1 MNLGMQAN
9 IGQSQE
15 QVIAPAL
22 LQSVKMLQKT
32 SQELE
37 TAIKEEVEVNPLLEV
52 DDGDFDD
59 QEVPIDKD
67 PEELD
72 PRASESDTEFPEDIE
87 NMAQGSLDD
96 TAEVDG
102 SYLDG
107 DSAADV
113 NWDSYLGDGTSYDD
127 APFNDLNSASKDPD
141 EDWDRP
147 IKDVGKSLQEQ
158 LEDQLRFWNGTHELL
173 DQLEACGVSEEYFRK
188 LVLYLINSIND
199 DGFLCDVNH
208 DGADVMI
215 VKSDDPYIEE
225 IERVLRK
232 ELILEKATLP
242 VREAIHVLQSFKPTG
257 IGARDQ
263 RECFLIQAY
272 AIPNFPDLAIRILEE
287 EYENLLQLRYTKIAK
302 SLEVTADEV
311 KAAVASLSRLRP
323 HPGFQLSRSY
333 SHIINA
339 DLKVVEKKG
348 EFEVICFKTKMQKSL
363 RINQTYKAILTDPSA
378 SKQDKEYVKAQLLKA
393 TDLIKAVDNR
403 FSTMELVMRS
413 IVKRQRGFFE
423 NGPAFL
429 KPMILQDVADDV
441 HMAVSTVQRAT
452 DQKYVET
459 PYGLYE
465 LKQFFSTGIKQG
477 PSPDAEEL
485 SAAHILD
492 AIKTLIDEE
501 DKSSPL
507 SDQDIS
513 DELLK
518 QGIKVARRTVAKYRE
533 KELKILPK
541 NQRKR

>member
-9 IGQSQE
+9 IGQTQE
-15 QVIAPAL
+15 QTLSPAL

-59 QEVPIDKD
+59 LPSVDKD

-72 PRASESDTEFPEDIE
+72 PRANESDEFPEDIE
-87 NMAQGSLDD
+87 DMARGSLDD

-102 SYLDG
+102 SYLDS
-107 DSAADV
+107 DSSSDM

-127 APFNDLNSASKDPD
+127 APFKDLNAGSKDPD

-158 LEDQLRFWNGTHELL
+158 LEDQLRFWNGTGELQE
-173 DQLEACGVSEEYFRK
+173 QLKECGVTDEHFRK
-188 LVLYLINSIND
+188 LVRYLINSIND
-199 DGFLCDVNH
+199 DGFLCDANRDSDSEV
-208 DGADVMI
+208 VM
-215 VKSDDPYIEE
+215 VQSDDKYIDE
-225 IERVLRK
+225 IERVLRR
-232 ELILEKATLP
+232 ELSLEDASLP
-242 VREAIHVLQSFKPTG
+242 VREAIHVLQSFKPAG

-272 AIPNFPDLAIRILEE
+272 AIPNFPSLAIEILEQ
-287 EYENLLQLRYTKIAK
+287 EYENLLQLRYPKIAK
-302 SLEVTADEV
+302 AFDVSVEEV
-311 KAAVASLSRLRP
+311 KAAIASLSRLRP
-323 HPGFQLSRSY
+323 HPGFQLSHSF

-348 EFEVICFKTKMQKSL
+348 NYEVVCFKTKMQKSL

-378 SKQDKEYVKAQLLKA
+378 SKQDKEYVKTQLAKA

-403 FSTMELVMRS
+403 FSTIELVMRA

-459 PYGLYE
+459 PYGIYE
-465 LKQFFSTGIKQG
+465 LKQFFTNGIKQG
-477 PSPDAEEL
+477 SSPDSEEVG
-485 SAAHILD
+485 SAQVIA
-492 AIKTLIDEE
+492 AIKALIDEE

>member
-9 IGQSQE
+9 IGQTQE
-15 QVIAPAL
+15 QTLSPAL

-37 TAIKEEVEVNPLLEV
+37 TAIKEEAEVNPLLEI

-59 QEVPIDKD
+59 LPPVDKD
-67 PEELD
+67 PEEMD
-72 PRASESDTEFPEDIE
+72 PRAEESEEFSEDIE
-87 NMAQGSLDD
+87 DMARGSLDD

-102 SYLDG
+102 SYLDS
-107 DSAADV
+107 DSSSDM

-127 APFNDLNSASKDPD
+127 APFKDLNAGSKDPD

-158 LEDQLRFWNGTHELL
+158 LEDQLRFWNGTGELQE
-173 DQLEACGVSEEYFRK
+173 QLKECGVTDEHFRK
-188 LVLYLINSIND
+188 LVRYLINSIND
-199 DGFLCDVNH
+199 DGFLCDANRDSDSEV
-208 DGADVMI
+208 VM
-215 VKSDDPYIEE
+215 VKSDDKYIDE
-225 IERVLRK
+225 IERILRR
-232 ELILEKATLP
+232 ELALEDASLP
-242 VREAIHVLQSFKPTG
+242 VREAIHVLQSFKPAG

-272 AIPNFPDLAIRILEE
+272 AIPDFPSLAIEILEQ
-287 EYENLLQLRYTKIAK
+287 EYENLLQLRYPKIAK
-302 SLEVTADEV
+302 ALDVSVEEV
-311 KAAVASLSRLRP
+311 KAAIASLSRLRP
-323 HPGFQLSRSY
+323 HPGFQLSHSF

-348 EFEVICFKTKMQKSL
+348 NYEVVCFKTKMQKSL

-378 SKQDKEYVKAQLLKA
+378 SKQDKEYVKTQLAKA

-403 FSTMELVMRS
+403 FSTIELVMRA

-452 DQKYVET
+452 DQKYIET
-459 PYGLYE
+459 PYGIYE
-465 LKQFFSTGIKQG
+465 LKQFFTNGIKQG
-477 PSPDAEEL
+477 SSPDSEEVG
-485 SAAHILD
+485 SAQVIA
-492 AIKTLIDEE
+492 AIKALIDEE

>member
-9 IGQSQE
+9 IGQTQE
-15 QVIAPAL
+15 QTLSPAL

-59 QEVPIDKD
+59 QEVPVDND

-72 PRASESDTEFPEDIE
+72 PRANDSSEFPDDIE
-87 NMAQGSLDD
+87 DMARGSLDD
-96 TAEVDG
+96 TADVDS

-107 DSAADV
+107 DSTDV

-127 APFNDLNSASKDPD
+127 APFNDLNSGAKDPD

-158 LEDQLRFWNGTHELL
+158 LEDQLRLWNGTRELQE
-173 DQLEACGVSEEYFRK
+173 QLQENGVTEEHFRK
-188 LVLYLINSIND
+188 LVQYLINSIND
-199 DGFLCDVNH
+199 DGFLCDSSREGESEAMV
-208 DGADVMI
+208 VQ
-215 VKSDDPYIEE
+215 SDDKYIDE
-225 IERVLRK
+225 IERVLRG
-232 ELILEKATLP
+232 ELKLEDASLP
-242 VREAIHVLQSFKPTG
+242 VREAVHVLQSFKPSG

-272 AIPNFPDLAIRILEE
+272 AIPNFPSLAIRILEK
-287 EYENLLQLRYTKIAK
+287 EYENLLQLRYAKIAK
-302 SLEVTADEV
+302 ALSVSADEV
-311 KAAVASLSRLRP
+311 KTAVASLSRLRP
-323 HPGFQLSRSY
+323 HPGFQLSHSY

-348 EFEVICFKTKMQKSL
+348 NYEVICFKTKMQKSL

-378 SKQDKEYVKAQLLKA
+378 SKQDKEYVKAQLAKA

-403 FSTMELVMRS
+403 FSTIELVMRA

-441 HMAVSTVQRAT
+441 HLAVSTVQRAT

-459 PYGLYE
+459 PYGMYE
-465 LKQFFSTGIKQG
+465 LKQFFTSGVKQG
-477 PSPDAEEL
+477 SSPDAEEVG
-485 SAAHILD
+485 SAQIID

>member
-9 IGQSQE
+9 IGQTQE
-15 QVIAPAL
+15 QTLSPAL

-37 TAIKEEVEVNPLLEV
+37 TAIKEEAEVNPLLEI

-59 QEVPIDKD
+59 LPPVDKD
-67 PEELD
+67 PEEMD
-72 PRASESDTEFPEDIE
+72 PRAEESEEFPEDIE
-87 NMAQGSLDD
+87 DMARGSLDD

-102 SYLDG
+102 SYLDS
-107 DSAADV
+107 DSSSDM

-127 APFNDLNSASKDPD
+127 APFKDLNAGSKDPD

-158 LEDQLRFWNGTHELL
+158 LEDQLRFWNGTGELQE
-173 DQLEACGVSEEYFRK
+173 QLKECGVTDEHFRK
-188 LVLYLINSIND
+188 LVRYLINSIND
-199 DGFLCDVNH
+199 DGFLCDANRDSDSEV
-208 DGADVMI
+208 VM
-215 VKSDDPYIEE
+215 VKSDDKYIDE
-225 IERVLRK
+225 IERILRR
-232 ELILEKATLP
+232 ELALEDASLP
-242 VREAIHVLQSFKPTG
+242 VREAIHVLQSFKPAG

-272 AIPNFPDLAIRILEE
+272 AIPNFPSLAIEILEQ
-287 EYENLLQLRYTKIAK
+287 EYENLLQLRYPKIAK
-302 SLEVTADEV
+302 ALDVSVEEV
-311 KAAVASLSRLRP
+311 KAAIASLSRLRP
-323 HPGFQLSRSY
+323 HPGFQLSHPY

-348 EFEVICFKTKMQKSL
+348 SYEVVCFKTKMQKSL

-378 SKQDKEYVKAQLLKA
+378 SKQDKEYVKTQLAKA

-403 FSTMELVMRS
+403 FSTIELVMRA

-459 PYGLYE
+459 PYGIYE
-465 LKQFFSTGIKQG
+465 LKQFFTNGIKQG
-477 PSPDAEEL
+477 SSPDSEEVG
-485 SAAHILD
+485 SAQVIA
-492 AIKTLIDEE
+492 AIKALIDEE

>member
-59 QEVPIDKD
+59 QEVSVDKD

-72 PRASESDTEFPEDIE
+72 PRASESEEFPEDIE

-96 TAEVDG
+96 TADIDS

-107 DSAADV
+107 DSADV

-127 APFNDLNSASKDPD
+127 APFNDLNATSKDSD

-147 IKDVGKSLQEQ
+147 IKDVGKGLQEQ
-158 LEDQLRFWNGTHELL
+158 LEDQLRFWSGTRELL
-173 DQLEACGVSEEYFRK
+173 EQLEARGVSEDYFRK

-208 DGADVMI
+208 DSTDEMV
-215 VKSDDPYIEE
+215 VKSDDKYIEE

-232 ELILEKATLP
+232 EQNLDEASLP

-287 EYENLLQLRYTKIAK
+287 EYENLLQLRYAKIAK
-302 SLEVTADEV
+302 SLDVTADEV
-311 KAAVASLSRLRP
+311 KAAIASLSRLRP

-441 HMAVSTVQRAT
+441 HLAVSTVQRAT

-501 DKSSPL
+501 DKSNPL

>member
-9 IGQSQE
+9 LGQTQE
-15 QVIAPAL
+15 QTLSPAL

-37 TAIKEEVEVNPLLEV
+37 TAIKEEAEVNPLLEI

-59 QEVPIDKD
+59 LPPVDKD
-67 PEELD
+67 PEEMD
-72 PRASESDTEFPEDIE
+72 PRADESEEFPEDIE
-87 NMAQGSLDD
+87 DMARGSLDD
-96 TAEVDG
+96 TAEIDG
-102 SYLDG
+102 SYLDS
-107 DSAADV
+107 DSSSDM

-127 APFNDLNSASKDPD
+127 APFKDLNAGSKDPD

-158 LEDQLRFWNGTHELL
+158 LEDQLRFWNGTGELQE
-173 DQLEACGVSEEYFRK
+173 QLKECGVTDEHFRK
-188 LVLYLINSIND
+188 LVRYLINSIND
-199 DGFLCDVNH
+199 DGFLCDANR
-208 DGADVMI
+208 DSDSEIVM
-215 VKSDDPYIEE
+215 VKSDDKYIDE
-225 IERVLRK
+225 IERVLRR
-232 ELILEKATLP
+232 ELSLEDASLP
-242 VREAIHVLQSFKPTG
+242 VREAIHVLQSFKPAG

-272 AIPNFPDLAIRILEE
+272 AIPNFPSLAIEILEQ
-287 EYENLLQLRYTKIAK
+287 EYDNLLQLRYPKIAK
-302 SLEVTADEV
+302 ALEVSVEEV
-311 KAAVASLSRLRP
+311 KAAIASLSRLRP
-323 HPGFQLSRSY
+323 HPGFQLSHSY

-348 EFEVICFKTKMQKSL
+348 SYEVVCFKTKMQKSL

-378 SKQDKEYVKAQLLKA
+378 SKQDKEYVKTQLAKA

-403 FSTMELVMRS
+403 FSTIELVMRA

-459 PYGLYE
+459 PYGIYE
-465 LKQFFSTGIKQG
+465 LKQFFTNGIKQG
-477 PSPDAEEL
+477 SSPDSEEVG
-485 SAAHILD
+485 SAQVIA

>member
-9 IGQSQE
+9 IGQTQE
-15 QVIAPAL
+15 QTLSPAL

-59 QEVPIDKD
+59 QEVPVDKD

-72 PRASESDTEFPEDIE
+72 PRADSDEYPDDIE
-87 NMAQGSLDD
+87 DMARGSLDD
-96 TAEVDG
+96 TADVDS

-107 DSAADV
+107 ESSDV

-127 APFNDLNSASKDPD
+127 APFNDLNSGGKDPD

-158 LEDQLRFWNGTHELL
+158 LEDQLRLWNGTRELQE
-173 DQLEACGVSEEYFRK
+173 QLQENGVTEEHFRK
-188 LVLYLINSIND
+188 LVQYLINSIND
-199 DGFLCDVNH
+199 DGFLCDVNR
-208 DGADVMI
+208 DSASEAMV
-215 VKSDDPYIEE
+215 VKSDDKYIDE
-225 IERVLRK
+225 IERVLRG
-232 ELILEKATLP
+232 ELKLEDASLP
-242 VREAIHVLQSFKPTG
+242 VREAVHVLQSFKPSG

-272 AIPNFPDLAIRILEE
+272 AIPNFPSLAIRILEE
-287 EYENLLQLRYTKIAK
+287 EYENLLQLRYAKIAK
-302 SLEVTADEV
+302 ALNVSADEV
-311 KAAVASLSRLRP
+311 KTAVASLSRLRP
-323 HPGFQLSRSY
+323 HPGFQLSHSY

-348 EFEVICFKTKMQKSL
+348 NYEVICFKTKMQKSL

-378 SKQDKEYVKAQLLKA
+378 SKQDKEYVKAQLAKA
-393 TDLIKAVDNR
+393 NDLIKAVDNR
-403 FSTMELVMRS
+403 FSTIELVMRS

-441 HMAVSTVQRAT
+441 HLAVSTVQRAT

-459 PYGLYE
+459 PYGIYE
-465 LKQFFSTGIKQG
+465 LKQFFTSGVKQG
-477 PSPDAEEL
+477 TAPDAEEVG
-485 SAAHILD
+485 SAQIID

>member
-9 IGQSQE
+9 IGQTQE
-15 QVIAPAL
+15 QTLSPAL

-59 QEVPIDKD
+59 QEVPVDKD

-72 PRASESDTEFPEDIE
+72 PRADSDEFPDDIE
-87 NMAQGSLDD
+87 DMARGSLDD
-96 TAEVDG
+96 TADVDS

-107 DSAADV
+107 ESSDV

-127 APFNDLNSASKDPD
+127 APFNDLNSGGKDPD

-158 LEDQLRFWNGTHELL
+158 LDDQLRLWNGTRELQE
-173 DQLEACGVSEEYFRK
+173 QLQENGVTEEHFRK
-188 LVLYLINSIND
+188 LVQYLINSIND
-199 DGFLCDVNH
+199 DGFLCDANRDNESEAMV
-208 DGADVMI
+208 VQ
-215 VKSDDPYIEE
+215 SDDKYIDE
-225 IERVLRK
+225 IERVLRG
-232 ELILEKATLP
+232 ELKLEDASLP
-242 VREAIHVLQSFKPTG
+242 VREAVHVLQSFKPSG

-272 AIPNFPDLAIRILEE
+272 AIPNFPSLAIRILEE
-287 EYENLLQLRYTKIAK
+287 EYENLLQLRYAKIAK
-302 SLEVTADEV
+302 ALNVSADEV
-311 KAAVASLSRLRP
+311 KTAVASLSRLRP
-323 HPGFQLSRSY
+323 HPGFQLSHSY

-348 EFEVICFKTKMQKSL
+348 NYEVVCFKTKMQKSL

-378 SKQDKEYVKAQLLKA
+378 SKQDKEYVKAQLAKA

-403 FSTMELVMRS
+403 FSTIELVMRA

-441 HMAVSTVQRAT
+441 HLAVSTVQRAT

-459 PYGLYE
+459 PYGMYE
-465 LKQFFSTGIKQG
+465 LKHFFTSGVKQG
-477 PSPDAEEL
+477 TAPDAEEVG
-485 SAAHILD
+485 SAQIID

>member
-9 IGQSQE
+9 IGQTQE
-15 QVIAPAL
+15 QTLSPAL

-59 QEVPIDKD
+59 QEVPVDKD

-72 PRASESDTEFPEDIE
+72 PRADSDEFPDDIE
-87 NMAQGSLDD
+87 DMARGSLDD
-96 TAEVDG
+96 TADVDS

-107 DSAADV
+107 ESSDV

-127 APFNDLNSASKDPD
+127 APFNDLNSGGKDPD

-158 LEDQLRFWNGTHELL
+158 LEDQLRLWNGTRELQE
-173 DQLEACGVSEEYFRK
+173 QLQENGVTEEHFRK
-188 LVLYLINSIND
+188 LVQYLINSIND
-199 DGFLCDVNH
+199 DGFLCDANRDNESEAMV
-208 DGADVMI
+208 VQ
-215 VKSDDPYIEE
+215 SDDKYIDE
-225 IERVLRK
+225 IERVLRG
-232 ELILEKATLP
+232 ELKLEDASLP
-242 VREAIHVLQSFKPTG
+242 VREAVHVLQSFKPSG

-272 AIPNFPDLAIRILEE
+272 AIPNFPSLAIRILEE
-287 EYENLLQLRYTKIAK
+287 EYENLLQLRYAKIAK
-302 SLEVTADEV
+302 ALNVSADEV
-311 KAAVASLSRLRP
+311 KTAVASLSRLRP
-323 HPGFQLSRSY
+323 HPGFQLSHSY

-348 EFEVICFKTKMQKSL
+348 NYEVICFKTKMQKSL

-378 SKQDKEYVKAQLLKA
+378 SKQDKEYVKAQLAKA

-403 FSTMELVMRS
+403 FSTIELVMRA

-441 HMAVSTVQRAT
+441 HLAVSTVQRAT

-459 PYGLYE
+459 PYGMYE
-465 LKQFFSTGIKQG
+465 LKQFFTSGVKQG
-477 PSPDAEEL
+477 SSPDAEEVG
-485 SAAHILD
+485 SAQIID

>member
-9 IGQSQE
+9 LGQTQE
-15 QVIAPAL
+15 QTLSPAL

-37 TAIKEEVEVNPLLEV
+37 TAIKEEAEVNPLLEI

-59 QEVPIDKD
+59 LPPVDKD
-67 PEELD
+67 PEEMD
-72 PRASESDTEFPEDIE
+72 PRADESEEFPEDIE
-87 NMAQGSLDD
+87 DMARGSLDD

-102 SYLDG
+102 SYLDS
-107 DSAADV
+107 DSSSDM

-127 APFNDLNSASKDPD
+127 APFKDLNVGSKDPD

-158 LEDQLRFWNGTHELL
+158 LEDQLRFWNGTGELQE
-173 DQLEACGVSEEYFRK
+173 QLKECGVTDEHFRK
-188 LVLYLINSIND
+188 LVRYLINSIND
-199 DGFLCDVNH
+199 DGFLCDANRDSDSEV
-208 DGADVMI
+208 VM
-215 VKSDDPYIEE
+215 VKSDDKYIDE
-225 IERVLRK
+225 IERILRR
-232 ELILEKATLP
+232 ELSLEDASLP
-242 VREAIHVLQSFKPTG
+242 VREAIHVLQSFKPAG

-272 AIPNFPDLAIRILEE
+272 AIPNFPSLAIEILEQ
-287 EYENLLQLRYTKIAK
+287 EYDNLLQLRYPKIAK
-302 SLEVTADEV
+302 ALDVTVEEV
-311 KAAVASLSRLRP
+311 KAAIASLSRLRP
-323 HPGFQLSRSY
+323 HPGFQLSHSY

-348 EFEVICFKTKMQKSL
+348 SYEVVCFKTKMQKSL

-378 SKQDKEYVKAQLLKA
+378 SKQDKEYVKTQLAKA

-403 FSTMELVMRS
+403 FSTIELVMRA

-459 PYGLYE
+459 PYGIYE
-465 LKQFFSTGIKQG
+465 LKQFFTNGIKQG
-477 PSPDAEEL
+477 SSPDSEEVG
-485 SAAHILD
+485 SAQVIA

>member
-9 IGQSQE
+9 IGQTQE
-15 QVIAPAL
+15 QTLSPAL

-59 QEVPIDKD
+59 LPSVDKD

-72 PRASESDTEFPEDIE
+72 PRANESDEFPEDIE
-87 NMAQGSLDD
+87 DMARGSLDD

-102 SYLDG
+102 SYLDS
-107 DSAADV
+107 DSSSDM

-127 APFNDLNSASKDPD
+127 APFRDLNAGSKDPD

-158 LEDQLRFWNGTHELL
+158 LEDQLRFWNGTGELQE
-173 DQLEACGVSEEYFRK
+173 QLKDCGVTDEHFRK
-188 LVLYLINSIND
+188 LVRYLINSIND
-199 DGFLCDVNH
+199 DGFLCDANR
-208 DGADVMI
+208 DSDSEVMM
-215 VKSDDPYIEE
+215 VQSDDKYIDE
-225 IERVLRK
+225 IERVLRR
-232 ELILEKATLP
+232 ELSLEDASLP
-242 VREAIHVLQSFKPTG
+242 VREAIHVLQSFKPAG

-272 AIPNFPDLAIRILEE
+272 AIPNFPSLAIEILEK
-287 EYENLLQLRYTKIAK
+287 EYDNLLQLRYPKIAK
-302 SLEVTADEV
+302 ALDVSVEEV
-311 KAAVASLSRLRP
+311 KAAIASLSRLRP
-323 HPGFQLSRSY
+323 HPGFQLSHSF

-348 EFEVICFKTKMQKSL
+348 NYEVVCFKTKMQKSL

-378 SKQDKEYVKAQLLKA
+378 SKQDKEYVKTQLAKA

-403 FSTMELVMRS
+403 FSTIELVMRA

-459 PYGLYE
+459 PYGIYE
-465 LKQFFSTGIKQG
+465 LKQFFTNGIKQG
-477 PSPDAEEL
+477 SSPDSEEVG
-485 SAAHILD
+485 SAQVIA

>member
-9 IGQSQE
+9 IGQTQE
-15 QVIAPAL
+15 QTLSPAL

-59 QEVPIDKD
+59 EPIVDKD
-67 PEELD
+67 PDELD
-72 PRASESDTEFPEDIE
+72 PRADSDDYPEDIE
-87 NMAQGSLDD
+87 EMARGSLDD
-96 TAEVDG
+96 TAEVDS

-107 DSAADV
+107 DSSDV

-127 APFNDLNSASKDPD
+127 APFNDLNSGSKDPD

-158 LEDQLRFWNGTHELL
+158 LEDQLRLWNGTRELQE
-173 DQLEACGVSEEYFRK
+173 QLNECGVTEEHFRK
-188 LVLYLINSIND
+188 LVRYLINSIND
-199 DGFLCDVNH
+199 DGFLCDANRDSASEAMV
-208 DGADVMI
+208 
-215 VKSDDPYIEE
+215 VKSDDKYIDE
-225 IERVLRK
+225 IERVLRG
-232 ELILEKATLP
+232 ELALEEASLP
-242 VREAIHVLQSFKPTG
+242 VREAVHVLQSFKPSG

-272 AIPNFPDLAIRILEE
+272 AIPNFPSLAIRILEE
-287 EYENLLQLRYTKIAK
+287 EYENLLQLRYAKIAK
-302 SLEVTADEV
+302 ALNVSADEV
-311 KAAVASLSRLRP
+311 KTAIASLSRLRP
-323 HPGFQLSRSY
+323 HPGFQLSHSY

-348 EFEVICFKTKMQKSL
+348 HYEVVCFKTKMQKSL

-378 SKQDKEYVKAQLLKA
+378 SKQDKEYVKAQLAKA
-393 TDLIKAVDNR
+393 SDLIKAVDNR
-403 FSTMELVMRS
+403 FSTIELVMRA

-441 HMAVSTVQRAT
+441 HLAVSTVQRAT

-459 PYGLYE
+459 PYGIYE
-465 LKQFFSTGIKQG
+465 LKQFFTSGVKQG
-477 PSPDAEEL
+477 TSPDAEEVG
-485 SAAHILD
+485 SAQIID

>member
-9 IGQSQE
+9 LGQTQE
-15 QVIAPAL
+15 QTLSPAL

-52 DDGDFDD
+52 DDDGDFD
-59 QEVPIDKD
+59 ELPPVDKD

-72 PRASESDTEFPEDIE
+72 PRAEETEEFPEDIE
-87 NMAQGSLDD
+87 NLARGSLDD
-96 TAEVDG
+96 TAEIDG

-107 DSAADV
+107 ESTADV

-127 APFNDLNSASKDPD
+127 APFNDLNAGSKDSED
-141 EDWDRP
+141 DWDRP

-158 LEDQLRFWNGTHELL
+158 LEDQLRLWNGTRELQ
-173 DQLEACGVSEEYFRK
+173 DQLKECGITDEHFRK
-188 LVLYLINSIND
+188 LVRYLINSIND
-199 DGFLCDVNH
+199 DGFLCDVNR
-208 DGADVMI
+208 DNVSDAMI
-215 VKSDDPYIEE
+215 VQSDDKYIDE
-225 IERVLRK
+225 IERVLRG
-232 ELILEKATLP
+232 ELKLEEASLP
-242 VREAIHVLQSFKPTG
+242 VREAIHVLQSFKPSG

-272 AIPNFPDLAIRILEE
+272 AIPNFPSLAIRILEE
-287 EYENLLQLRYTKIAK
+287 EYDNLLQLRYPRIAK
-302 SLEVTADEV
+302 ALNVSTDEV

-323 HPGFQLSRSY
+323 HPGFQLSHSY

-348 EFEVICFKTKMQKSL
+348 SYEVVCFKTKMQKSL

-378 SKQDKEYVKAQLLKA
+378 SKQDKEYVKAQLAKA

-403 FSTMELVMRS
+403 FSTIELVMRA

-441 HMAVSTVQRAT
+441 HLAVSTVQRAT

-459 PYGLYE
+459 PYGIYE
-465 LKQFFSTGIKQG
+465 LKQFFTTGIKQG
-477 PSPDAEEL
+477 TSPDAEEVG
-485 SAAHILD
+485 SAQVIA
-492 AIKTLIDEE
+492 AIKALIDEE

>member
-9 IGQSQE
+9 IGQTQE
-15 QVIAPAL
+15 QTLSPAL

-52 DDGDFDD
+52 DDGDFD
-59 QEVPIDKD
+59 ELEPPVDKD
-67 PEELD
+67 PEDLD
-72 PRASESDTEFPEDIE
+72 PRANDSDEYPEDIQDL
-87 NMAQGSLDD
+87 ARGSLDD

-107 DSAADV
+107 DSSDV

-127 APFNDLNSASKDPD
+127 APFKDLNASPKDSGD
-141 EDWDRP
+141 EWDRP

-158 LEDQLRFWNGTHELL
+158 LEDQLRLWNGTRELQE
-173 DQLEACGVSEEYFRK
+173 QLQECGVTEEHFRK
-188 LVLYLINSIND
+188 LVRYLINSIND
-199 DGFLCDVNH
+199 DGFLCDANR
-208 DGADVMI
+208 DGASEVMI
-215 VKSDDPYIEE
+215 VKSDDAYIDE
-225 IERVLRK
+225 IERMLRG
-232 ELILEKATLP
+232 ELSLEEASLP
-242 VREAIHVLQSFKPTG
+242 VREALHVLQSFKPSG

-272 AIPNFPDLAIRILEE
+272 AIPNFPSLAIRILEE
-287 EYENLLQLRYTKIAK
+287 EYDNLLQLKYAKIGKALNV
-302 SLEVTADEV
+302 STDEV
-311 KAAVASLSRLRP
+311 KASIASLSRLSP
-323 HPGFQLSRSY
+323 HPGFQLSHSY
-333 SHIINA
+333 SQIINA

-348 EFEVICFKTKMQKSL
+348 NYEVICFKTKLQKSL

-378 SKQDKEYVKAQLLKA
+378 TKQDKEYVKTQLAKA

-403 FSTMELVMRS
+403 FSTIELVMRS

-441 HMAVSTVQRAT
+441 HLAVSTVQRAT

-459 PYGLYE
+459 PYGIYE
-465 LKQFFSTGIKQG
+465 LKQFFTTGIKQG
-477 PSPDAEEL
+477 SAPDAEEVG
-485 SAAHILD
+485 SAQVLD

>member
-9 IGQSQE
+9 IGQTQE
-15 QVIAPAL
+15 QTLSPAL

-59 QEVPIDKD
+59 QEVPVDKD

-72 PRASESDTEFPEDIE
+72 PRADSDEYPDDIE
-87 NMAQGSLDD
+87 DMARGSLDD
-96 TAEVDG
+96 TADVDS

-107 DSAADV
+107 ESSDV

-127 APFNDLNSASKDPD
+127 APFNDLNSGGKDPD

-158 LEDQLRFWNGTHELL
+158 LEDQLRLWNGTRELQE
-173 DQLEACGVSEEYFRK
+173 QLQENGVTEEHFRK
-188 LVLYLINSIND
+188 LVQYLINSIND
-199 DGFLCDVNH
+199 DGFLCDVNR
-208 DGADVMI
+208 DNESEAMI
-215 VKSDDPYIEE
+215 VQSDDKYIDE
-225 IERVLRK
+225 IERVLRG
-232 ELILEKATLP
+232 ELKLEDASLP
-242 VREAIHVLQSFKPTG
+242 VREAVHVLQSFKPSG

-272 AIPNFPDLAIRILEE
+272 AIPNFPSLAIRILEE
-287 EYENLLQLRYTKIAK
+287 EYENLLQLRYAKIAK
-302 SLEVTADEV
+302 ALNVSADEV
-311 KAAVASLSRLRP
+311 KAAIASLSRLRP
-323 HPGFQLSRSY
+323 HPGFQLSHSY

-348 EFEVICFKTKMQKSL
+348 NYEVVCFKTKMQKSL

-378 SKQDKEYVKAQLLKA
+378 SKQDKEYVKAQLAKA

-403 FSTMELVMRS
+403 FSTIELVMRA

-441 HMAVSTVQRAT
+441 HLAVSTVQRAT

-459 PYGLYE
+459 PYGMYE
-465 LKQFFSTGIKQG
+465 LKQFFTSGVKQG
-477 PSPDAEEL
+477 TAPDAEEVG
-485 SAAHILD
+485 SAQIID

>member
-9 IGQSQE
+9 IGQTQE
-15 QVIAPAL
+15 QTLSPAL

-59 QEVPIDKD
+59 LPSVDKD

-72 PRASESDTEFPEDIE
+72 PRANESDEFPEDIE
-87 NMAQGSLDD
+87 DMARGSLDD

-102 SYLDG
+102 SYLDS
-107 DSAADV
+107 DSSSDM

-127 APFNDLNSASKDPD
+127 APFKDLNAGSKDPD

-158 LEDQLRFWNGTHELL
+158 LEDQLRFWNGTGELQE
-173 DQLEACGVSEEYFRK
+173 QLKECGVTDEHFRK
-188 LVLYLINSIND
+188 LVRYLINSVND
-199 DGFLCDVNH
+199 DGFLCDANRDSDSEV
-208 DGADVMI
+208 VM
-215 VKSDDPYIEE
+215 VQSDDKYIDE
-225 IERVLRK
+225 IERVLRR
-232 ELILEKATLP
+232 ELSLEDASLP
-242 VREAIHVLQSFKPTG
+242 VREAIHVLQSFKPAG

-272 AIPNFPDLAIRILEE
+272 AIPNFPSLAIEILEQ
-287 EYENLLQLRYTKIAK
+287 EYENLLQLRYPKIAK
-302 SLEVTADEV
+302 ALDVSVEEV
-311 KAAVASLSRLRP
+311 KAAIASLSRLRP
-323 HPGFQLSRSY
+323 HPGFQLSHSF

-348 EFEVICFKTKMQKSL
+348 NYEVVCFKTKMQKSL

-378 SKQDKEYVKAQLLKA
+378 SKQDKEYVKTQLAKA

-403 FSTMELVMRS
+403 FSTIELVMRA

-459 PYGLYE
+459 PYGIYE
-465 LKQFFSTGIKQG
+465 LKQFFTNGIKQG
-477 PSPDAEEL
+477 SSPDSEEVG
-485 SAAHILD
+485 SAQVIA
-492 AIKTLIDEE
+492 AIKALIDEE

>member
-9 IGQSQE
+9 IGQTQE
-15 QVIAPAL
+15 QTLSPAL

-59 QEVPIDKD
+59 QEVPVDKD

-72 PRASESDTEFPEDIE
+72 PRANDSDEFPDDIE
-87 NMAQGSLDD
+87 DMARGSLDD
-96 TAEVDG
+96 TADVDS

-107 DSAADV
+107 DSTDV

-127 APFNDLNSASKDPD
+127 APFNDLNSGAKDPD

-158 LEDQLRFWNGTHELL
+158 LEDQLRLWNGTRELQE
-173 DQLEACGVSEEYFRK
+173 QLQENGVTEEHFRK
-188 LVLYLINSIND
+188 LVQYLINSIND
-199 DGFLCDVNH
+199 DGFLCDSSREGESEAMV
-208 DGADVMI
+208 VQ
-215 VKSDDPYIEE
+215 SDDKYIDE
-225 IERVLRK
+225 IERVLRG
-232 ELILEKATLP
+232 ELKLEDASLP
-242 VREAIHVLQSFKPTG
+242 VREAVHVLQSFKPSG

-272 AIPNFPDLAIRILEE
+272 AIPNFPSLAIRILEK
-287 EYENLLQLRYTKIAK
+287 EYENLLQLRYAKIAK
-302 SLEVTADEV
+302 ALSVSADEV
-311 KAAVASLSRLRP
+311 KTAVASLSRLRP
-323 HPGFQLSRSY
+323 HPGFQLSHSY

-348 EFEVICFKTKMQKSL
+348 SYEVICFKTKMQKSL

-378 SKQDKEYVKAQLLKA
+378 SKQDKEYVKAQLAKA

-403 FSTMELVMRS
+403 FSTIELVMRA

-441 HMAVSTVQRAT
+441 HLAVSTVQRAT

-459 PYGLYE
+459 PYGMYE
-465 LKQFFSTGIKQG
+465 LKQFFTSGVKQG
-477 PSPDAEEL
+477 SSPDAEEVG
-485 SAAHILD
+485 SAQIID

>member
-59 QEVPIDKD
+59 QEVSVDKD

-72 PRASESDTEFPEDIE
+72 PRASESEEFPEDIE

-96 TAEVDG
+96 TADIDS

-107 DSAADV
+107 DSADV

-127 APFNDLNSASKDPD
+127 APFNDLNATSKDSD

-147 IKDVGKSLQEQ
+147 IKDVGKGLQEQ
-158 LEDQLRFWNGTHELL
+158 LEDQLRFWSGTRELL
-173 DQLEACGVSEEYFRK
+173 EQLEAHGVSEDYFRK

-208 DGADVMI
+208 DSADEMV
-215 VKSDDPYIEE
+215 VKSDDKYIEE

-232 ELILEKATLP
+232 ELELDEASLP
-242 VREAIHVLQSFKPTG
+242 VREAIHVLQSLKPTG

-287 EYENLLQLRYTKIAK
+287 EYENLLQLRYAKIAK
-302 SLEVTADEV
+302 SLDVTADEV
-311 KAAVASLSRLRP
+311 KTAIASLSRLRP

-441 HMAVSTVQRAT
+441 HLAVSTVQRAT

-485 SAAHILD
+485 SAAQILD

-501 DKSSPL
+501 DKSNPL

>member
-9 IGQSQE
+9 LGQTQE
-15 QVIAPAL
+15 QTLSPAL

-37 TAIKEEVEVNPLLEV
+37 TAIKEEAEVNPLLEI

-59 QEVPIDKD
+59 LPPVDKD
-67 PEELD
+67 PEEMD
-72 PRASESDTEFPEDIE
+72 PRADESEEFPEDIE
-87 NMAQGSLDD
+87 DMARGSLDD
-96 TAEVDG
+96 TAEIDG
-102 SYLDG
+102 SYLDS
-107 DSAADV
+107 DSSSDM

-127 APFNDLNSASKDPD
+127 APFKDLNAGSKDPD

-158 LEDQLRFWNGTHELL
+158 LEDQLRFWNGTGELQE
-173 DQLEACGVSEEYFRK
+173 QLKECGVTDEHFRK
-188 LVLYLINSIND
+188 LVRYLINSIND
-199 DGFLCDVNH
+199 DGFLCDANR
-208 DGADVMI
+208 DSDSEIVM
-215 VKSDDPYIEE
+215 VKSDDKYIDE
-225 IERVLRK
+225 IERVLRR
-232 ELILEKATLP
+232 ELSLEDASLP
-242 VREAIHVLQSFKPTG
+242 VREAIHVLQSFKPAG

-272 AIPNFPDLAIRILEE
+272 AIPNFPSLAIEILEQ
-287 EYENLLQLRYTKIAK
+287 EYDNLLQLRYPKIAK
-302 SLEVTADEV
+302 ALDVTVEEV
-311 KAAVASLSRLRP
+311 KAAIASLSRLRP
-323 HPGFQLSRSY
+323 HPGFQLSHSY

-348 EFEVICFKTKMQKSL
+348 SYEVVCFKTKMQKSL

-378 SKQDKEYVKAQLLKA
+378 SKQDKEYVKTQLAKA

-403 FSTMELVMRS
+403 FSTIELVMRA

-459 PYGLYE
+459 PYGIYE
-465 LKQFFSTGIKQG
+465 LKQFFTNGIKQG
-477 PSPDAEEL
+477 SSPDSEEVG
-485 SAAHILD
+485 SAQVIA

>member
-9 IGQSQE
+9 IGQTQE
-15 QVIAPAL
+15 QTLSPAL

-59 QEVPIDKD
+59 QEVPVDKD

-72 PRASESDTEFPEDIE
+72 PRANDTDEFPDDIE
-87 NMAQGSLDD
+87 DMARGSLDD
-96 TAEVDG
+96 TADVDS

-107 DSAADV
+107 DSTDV

-127 APFNDLNSASKDPD
+127 APFNDLNSGAKDPD

-158 LEDQLRFWNGTHELL
+158 LEDQLRLWNGTRELQE
-173 DQLEACGVSEEYFRK
+173 QLQENGVTEEHFRK
-188 LVLYLINSIND
+188 LVQYLINSIND
-199 DGFLCDVNH
+199 DGFLCDSSREGESEAMV
-208 DGADVMI
+208 VQ
-215 VKSDDPYIEE
+215 SDDKYIDE
-225 IERVLRK
+225 IERVLRG
-232 ELILEKATLP
+232 ELKLEDASLP
-242 VREAIHVLQSFKPTG
+242 VREAVHVLQSFKPSG

-272 AIPNFPDLAIRILEE
+272 AIPNFPSLAIRILEK
-287 EYENLLQLRYTKIAK
+287 EYENLLQLRYAKIAK
-302 SLEVTADEV
+302 ALSVSADEV
-311 KAAVASLSRLRP
+311 KTAVASLSRLRP
-323 HPGFQLSRSY
+323 HPGFQLSHSY

-348 EFEVICFKTKMQKSL
+348 SYEVICFKTKMQKSL

-378 SKQDKEYVKAQLLKA
+378 SKQDKEYVKAQLAKA

-403 FSTMELVMRS
+403 FSTIELVMRA

-441 HMAVSTVQRAT
+441 HLAVSTVQRAT

-459 PYGLYE
+459 PYGMYE
-465 LKQFFSTGIKQG
+465 LKQFFTSGVKQG
-477 PSPDAEEL
+477 SSPDAEEVG
-485 SAAHILD
+485 SAQIID

>member
-1 MNLGMQAN
+1 MQAN
-9 IGQSQE
+9 LGQTQE
-15 QVIAPAL
+15 QTLSPAL

-37 TAIKEEVEVNPLLEV
+37 TAIKEEAEVNPLLEI

-59 QEVPIDKD
+59 LPPVDKD
-67 PEELD
+67 PEEMD
-72 PRASESDTEFPEDIE
+72 PRADESEEFPEDIE
-87 NMAQGSLDD
+87 DMARGSLDD
-96 TAEVDG
+96 TAEIDG
-102 SYLDG
+102 SYLDS
-107 DSAADV
+107 DSSSDM

-127 APFNDLNSASKDPD
+127 APFKDLNAGSKDPD

-158 LEDQLRFWNGTHELL
+158 LEDQLRFWNGTGELQE
-173 DQLEACGVSEEYFRK
+173 QLKECGVTDEHFRK
-188 LVLYLINSIND
+188 LVRYLINSIND
-199 DGFLCDVNH
+199 DGFLCDANR
-208 DGADVMI
+208 DSDSEIVM
-215 VKSDDPYIEE
+215 VKSDDKYIDE
-225 IERVLRK
+225 IERVLRR
-232 ELILEKATLP
+232 ELSLEDASLP
-242 VREAIHVLQSFKPTG
+242 VREAIHVLQSFKPAG

-272 AIPNFPDLAIRILEE
+272 AIPNFPSLAIEILEQ
-287 EYENLLQLRYTKIAK
+287 EYDNLLQLRYPKIAK
-302 SLEVTADEV
+302 ALDVTVEEV
-311 KAAVASLSRLRP
+311 KAAIASLSRLRP
-323 HPGFQLSRSY
+323 HPGFQLSHSY

-348 EFEVICFKTKMQKSL
+348 SYEVVCFKTKMQKSL

-378 SKQDKEYVKAQLLKA
+378 SKQDKEYVKTQLAKA

-403 FSTMELVMRS
+403 FSTIELVMRA

-459 PYGLYE
+459 PYGIYE
-465 LKQFFSTGIKQG
+465 LKQFFTNGIKQG
-477 PSPDAEEL
+477 SSPDSEEVG
-485 SAAHILD
+485 SAQVIA

>member
-9 IGQSQE
+9 IGQTQE
-15 QVIAPAL
+15 QTLSPAL

-59 QEVPIDKD
+59 LPSVDKD

-72 PRASESDTEFPEDIE
+72 PRANESDEVPEDIE
-87 NMAQGSLDD
+87 DMARGSLDD

-102 SYLDG
+102 SYLDS
-107 DSAADV
+107 DSSSDM

-127 APFNDLNSASKDPD
+127 APFKDLNAGSKDPD

-158 LEDQLRFWNGTHELL
+158 LEDQLRFWNGTGELQE
-173 DQLEACGVSEEYFRK
+173 QLKECGVTDEHFRK
-188 LVLYLINSIND
+188 LVRYLINSIND
-199 DGFLCDVNH
+199 DGFLCDANRDSDSEV
-208 DGADVMI
+208 VM
-215 VKSDDPYIEE
+215 VKSDDKYIDE
-225 IERVLRK
+225 IERILRR
-232 ELILEKATLP
+232 ELSLEDASLP
-242 VREAIHVLQSFKPTG
+242 VREAIHVLQSFKPAG

-272 AIPNFPDLAIRILEE
+272 AIPNFPSLAIEILEK
-287 EYENLLQLRYTKIAK
+287 EYDNLLQLRYPKIAK
-302 SLEVTADEV
+302 ALDVTVEEV
-311 KAAVASLSRLRP
+311 KAAISSLSRLRP
-323 HPGFQLSRSY
+323 HPGFQLSHSF

-348 EFEVICFKTKMQKSL
+348 NYEVVCFKTKMQKSL

-378 SKQDKEYVKAQLLKA
+378 SKQDKEYVKTQLAKA

-403 FSTMELVMRS
+403 FSTIELVMRS

-459 PYGLYE
+459 PYGIYE
-465 LKQFFSTGIKQG
+465 LKQFFTNGIKQG
-477 PSPDAEEL
+477 TAPDSEEVG
-485 SAAHILD
+485 SAQVIA

>member
-1 MNLGMQAN
+1 MQAN
-9 IGQSQE
+9 IGQTQE
-15 QVIAPAL
+15 QTLSPAL

-59 QEVPIDKD
+59 QEVPVDKD

-72 PRASESDTEFPEDIE
+72 PRANDSSEFPDDIE
-87 NMAQGSLDD
+87 DMARGSLDD
-96 TAEVDG
+96 TADVDS

-107 DSAADV
+107 ESTDV

-127 APFNDLNSASKDPD
+127 APFNDLNSGSKDPD

-158 LEDQLRFWNGTHELL
+158 LEDQLRLWNGTRELQE
-173 DQLEACGVSEEYFRK
+173 QLQENGVTEEHFRK
-188 LVLYLINSIND
+188 LVQYLINSIND
-199 DGFLCDVNH
+199 DGFLCDSSREGESEAMV
-208 DGADVMI
+208 VQ
-215 VKSDDPYIEE
+215 SDDKYIDE
-225 IERVLRK
+225 IERVLRG
-232 ELILEKATLP
+232 ELKLEDASLP
-242 VREAIHVLQSFKPTG
+242 VREAVHVLQSFKPSG

-272 AIPNFPDLAIRILEE
+272 AIPNFPSLAIRILEK
-287 EYENLLQLRYTKIAK
+287 EYENLLQLRYAKIAK
-302 SLEVTADEV
+302 ALNVSADEV
-311 KAAVASLSRLRP
+311 KTAVASLSRLRP
-323 HPGFQLSRSY
+323 HPGFQLSHSY

-348 EFEVICFKTKMQKSL
+348 NYEVICFKTKMQKSL

-378 SKQDKEYVKAQLLKA
+378 SKQDKEYVKAQLAKA

-403 FSTMELVMRS
+403 FSTIELVMRA

-441 HMAVSTVQRAT
+441 HLAVSTVQRAT

-459 PYGLYE
+459 PYGMYE
-465 LKQFFSTGIKQG
+465 LKQFFTSGVKQG
-477 PSPDAEEL
+477 SSPDAEEVG
-485 SAAHILD
+485 SAQIID

>member
-9 IGQSQE
+9 IGQTQE
-15 QVIAPAL
+15 QTLSPAL

-52 DDGDFDD
+52 DDGDFD
-59 QEVPIDKD
+59 ELEPPVDKD
-67 PEELD
+67 PEDLD
-72 PRASESDTEFPEDIE
+72 PRASESDDFPEDIQD
-87 NMAQGSLDD
+87 MARGSLDD

-107 DSAADV
+107 DSSDV

-127 APFNDLNSASKDPD
+127 APFNDLNASPKDSND
-141 EDWDRP
+141 EWDRP

-158 LEDQLRFWNGTHELL
+158 LEDQLRLWNGTHDLQE
-173 DQLEACGVSEEYFRK
+173 QLQECGMTDEHFRK
-188 LVLYLINSIND
+188 LVRYLINSIND
-199 DGFLCDVNH
+199 DGFLCDANR
-208 DGADVMI
+208 DSDSELMI
-215 VKSDDPYIEE
+215 VKSDDAYIDE
-225 IERVLRK
+225 IERMLRG
-232 ELILEKATLP
+232 ELSLEEASLP
-242 VREAIHVLQSFKPTG
+242 VREAVHVLQSFKPSG

-272 AIPNFPDLAIRILEE
+272 AIPNFPSLAIRILEE
-287 EYENLLQLRYTKIAK
+287 QYDNLLQLRYAKIAK
-302 SLEVTADEV
+302 ALNVSADEV
-311 KAAVASLSRLRP
+311 KTAIASFSRLRP
-323 HPGFQLSRSY
+323 HPGFQLSHSY

-339 DLKVVEKKG
+339 DMKVVEKKG
-348 EFEVICFKTKMQKSL
+348 SYEVVCFKTKLQKSL

-378 SKQDKEYVKAQLLKA
+378 TKQDKEYVKNQLAKA

-403 FSTMELVMRS
+403 FSTIELVMRA

-441 HMAVSTVQRAT
+441 HLAVSTVQRAT

-459 PYGLYE
+459 PYGIYE
-465 LKQFFSTGIKQG
+465 LKQFFTSGIKQG
-477 PSPDAEEL
+477 SAPDAEEVG
-485 SAAHILD
+485 SAQIID

>member
-9 IGQSQE
+9 IGQTQE
-15 QVIAPAL
+15 QTLSPAL

-37 TAIKEEVEVNPLLEV
+37 TAIKEEAEVNPLLEI

-59 QEVPIDKD
+59 LPPVDKD
-67 PEELD
+67 PEEMD
-72 PRASESDTEFPEDIE
+72 PRAEESEEFPEDIE
-87 NMAQGSLDD
+87 DMARGSLDD

-102 SYLDG
+102 SYLDS
-107 DSAADV
+107 DSSSDM

-127 APFNDLNSASKDPD
+127 APFKDLNAGSKDPD

-158 LEDQLRFWNGTHELL
+158 LEDQLRFWNGTGELQE
-173 DQLEACGVSEEYFRK
+173 QLKECGVTDEHFRK
-188 LVLYLINSIND
+188 LVRYLINSIND
-199 DGFLCDVNH
+199 DGFLCDANRDSDSEV
-208 DGADVMI
+208 VM
-215 VKSDDPYIEE
+215 VKSDDKYIDE
-225 IERVLRK
+225 IERILRR
-232 ELILEKATLP
+232 ELALEDASLP
-242 VREAIHVLQSFKPTG
+242 VREAIHVLQSFKPAG

-272 AIPNFPDLAIRILEE
+272 AIPNFPSLAIEILEQ
-287 EYENLLQLRYTKIAK
+287 EYENLLQLRYPKIAK
-302 SLEVTADEV
+302 ALDVSVEEV
-311 KAAVASLSRLRP
+311 KAAIASLSRLRP
-323 HPGFQLSRSY
+323 HPGFQLSHSY

-348 EFEVICFKTKMQKSL
+348 SYEVVCFKTKMQKSL

-378 SKQDKEYVKAQLLKA
+378 SKQDKEYVKTQLAKA

-403 FSTMELVMRS
+403 FSTIELVMRA

-459 PYGLYE
+459 PYGIYE
-465 LKQFFSTGIKQG
+465 LKQFFTNGIKQG
-477 PSPDAEEL
+477 SSPDSEEVG
-485 SAAHILD
+485 SAQVIA
-492 AIKTLIDEE
+492 AIKALIDEE

>member
-9 IGQSQE
+9 IGQTQE
-15 QVIAPAL
+15 QTLSPAL

-59 QEVPIDKD
+59 LPPVDKD

-72 PRASESDTEFPEDIE
+72 PRASSDDYPEDIE
-87 NMAQGSLDD
+87 DMARGSLDD
-96 TAEVDG
+96 TADVDS

-107 DSAADV
+107 DSSDV

-127 APFNDLNSASKDPD
+127 APFNDLNSGSRDPD

-158 LEDQLRFWNGTHELL
+158 LEDQLRLWNGTRELQ
-173 DQLEACGVSEEYFRK
+173 DQLQECGVTEEHFRK
-188 LVLYLINSIND
+188 LVRYLINSIND
-199 DGFLCDVNH
+199 DGFLCDVNR
-208 DGADVMI
+208 DGASEVM
-215 VKSDDPYIEE
+215 VVQSDDKYIDE
-225 IERVLRK
+225 IERLLRG
-232 ELILEKATLP
+232 ELTLEEASLP
-242 VREAIHVLQSFKPTG
+242 VREAIHVLQSFKPSG

-272 AIPNFPDLAIRILEE
+272 AIPNFPSLAIRILEE
-287 EYENLLQLRYTKIAK
+287 EYDNLLQLRYAKIAK
-302 SLEVTADEV
+302 ALNVSADEV
-311 KAAVASLSRLRP
+311 KTAIASLSRLRP
-323 HPGFQLSRSY
+323 HPGFQLSHSY

-339 DLKVVEKKG
+339 DLKVVEKRG
-348 EFEVICFKTKMQKSL
+348 NYEVICFKTKMQKSL

-378 SKQDKEYVKAQLLKA
+378 SKQDKEYVKTQLAKA

-403 FSTMELVMRS
+403 FSTIELVMRS

-441 HMAVSTVQRAT
+441 HLAVSTVQRAT

-459 PYGLYE
+459 PYGIYE
-465 LKQFFSTGIKQG
+465 LKQFFTSGVKQG
-477 PSPDAEEL
+477 TAPDAEEVG
-485 SAAHILD
+485 SAQIID

>member
-9 IGQSQE
+9 IGQTQE
-15 QVIAPAL
+15 QTLSPAL

-59 QEVPIDKD
+59 QEVPVDKD

-72 PRASESDTEFPEDIE
+72 PRANDSDDFPDDIE
-87 NMAQGSLDD
+87 DMARGSLDD
-96 TAEVDG
+96 TADVDS

-107 DSAADV
+107 DSTDV

-127 APFNDLNSASKDPD
+127 APFNDLNSGAKDPD

-158 LEDQLRFWNGTHELL
+158 LEDQLRLWNGTRELQE
-173 DQLEACGVSEEYFRK
+173 QLQENGVTEEHFRK
-188 LVLYLINSIND
+188 LVQYLINSIND
-199 DGFLCDVNH
+199 DGFLCDSSREGESEAMV
-208 DGADVMI
+208 VQ
-215 VKSDDPYIEE
+215 SDDKYIDE
-225 IERVLRK
+225 IERVLRG
-232 ELILEKATLP
+232 ELKLEDASLP
-242 VREAIHVLQSFKPTG
+242 VREAVHVLQSFKPSG

-272 AIPNFPDLAIRILEE
+272 AIPNFPSLAIRILEK
-287 EYENLLQLRYTKIAK
+287 EYENLLQLRYAKIAK
-302 SLEVTADEV
+302 ALSVSADEV
-311 KAAVASLSRLRP
+311 KTAVASLSRLRP
-323 HPGFQLSRSY
+323 HPGFQLSHSY

-348 EFEVICFKTKMQKSL
+348 NYEVICFKTKMQKSL

-378 SKQDKEYVKAQLLKA
+378 SKQDKEYVKAQLAKA

-403 FSTMELVMRS
+403 FSTIELVMRA

-441 HMAVSTVQRAT
+441 HLAVSTVQRAT

-459 PYGLYE
+459 PYGMYE
-465 LKQFFSTGIKQG
+465 LKQFFTSGVKQG
-477 PSPDAEEL
+477 SSPDAEEVG
-485 SAAHILD
+485 SAQIID

>member
-9 IGQSQE
+9 IGQTQE
-15 QVIAPAL
+15 QTLSPAL

-59 QEVPIDKD
+59 QEVPVDKD

-72 PRASESDTEFPEDIE
+72 PRANDSDEFPDDIE
-87 NMAQGSLDD
+87 DMARGSLDD
-96 TAEVDG
+96 TADVDS

-107 DSAADV
+107 DSTDV

-127 APFNDLNSASKDPD
+127 APFNDLNSGAKDPD

-158 LEDQLRFWNGTHELL
+158 LEDQLRLWNGTRELQE
-173 DQLEACGVSEEYFRK
+173 QLQENGVTEEHFRK
-188 LVLYLINSIND
+188 LVQYLINSIND
-199 DGFLCDVNH
+199 DGFLCDSSREGESEAMV
-208 DGADVMI
+208 VQ
-215 VKSDDPYIEE
+215 SDDKYIDE
-225 IERVLRK
+225 IERVLRG
-232 ELILEKATLP
+232 ELKLEDASLP
-242 VREAIHVLQSFKPTG
+242 VREAVHVLQSFKPSG

-272 AIPNFPDLAIRILEE
+272 AIPNFPSLAIRILEK
-287 EYENLLQLRYTKIAK
+287 EYENLLQLRYAKIAK
-302 SLEVTADEV
+302 ALSVSADEV
-311 KAAVASLSRLRP
+311 KTAVASLSRLRP
-323 HPGFQLSRSY
+323 HPGFQLSHSY

-348 EFEVICFKTKMQKSL
+348 NYEVICFKTKMQKSL

-378 SKQDKEYVKAQLLKA
+378 SKQDKEYVKAQLAKA

-403 FSTMELVMRS
+403 FSTIELVMRA

-441 HMAVSTVQRAT
+441 HLAVSTVQRAT

-459 PYGLYE
+459 PYGMYE
-465 LKQFFSTGIKQG
+465 LKQFFTSGVKQG
-477 PSPDAEEL
+477 SSPDAEEVG
-485 SAAHILD
+485 SAQIID

>member
-9 IGQSQE
+9 IGQTQE
-15 QVIAPAL
+15 QTLSPAL

-59 QEVPIDKD
+59 EPIVDKD
-67 PEELD
+67 PDELD
-72 PRASESDTEFPEDIE
+72 PRADSDDYPEDIE
-87 NMAQGSLDD
+87 DMARGSLDD
-96 TAEVDG
+96 TAEVDS

-107 DSAADV
+107 DSSDV

-127 APFNDLNSASKDPD
+127 APFNDLNSGSKDPD

-158 LEDQLRFWNGTHELL
+158 LEDQLRLWNGTRELQE
-173 DQLEACGVSEEYFRK
+173 QLNECGVTEEHFRK
-188 LVLYLINSIND
+188 LVRYLINSIND
-199 DGFLCDVNH
+199 DGFLCDANRDSASEAMV
-208 DGADVMI
+208 
-215 VKSDDPYIEE
+215 VKSDDKYIDE
-225 IERVLRK
+225 IERVLRG
-232 ELILEKATLP
+232 ELALEEASLP
-242 VREAIHVLQSFKPTG
+242 VREAVHVLQSFKPSG

-272 AIPNFPDLAIRILEE
+272 AIPNFPSLAIRILEE
-287 EYENLLQLRYTKIAK
+287 EYENLLQLRYAKIAK
-302 SLEVTADEV
+302 ALNVSADEV
-311 KAAVASLSRLRP
+311 KTAIASLSRLRP
-323 HPGFQLSRSY
+323 HPGFQLSHSY

-348 EFEVICFKTKMQKSL
+348 HYEVVCFKTKMQKSL

-378 SKQDKEYVKAQLLKA
+378 SKQDKEYVKAQLAKA
-393 TDLIKAVDNR
+393 SDLIKAVDNR
-403 FSTMELVMRS
+403 FSTIELVMRA

-441 HMAVSTVQRAT
+441 HLAVSTVQRAT

-459 PYGLYE
+459 PYGIYE
-465 LKQFFSTGIKQG
+465 LKQFFTSGVKQG
-477 PSPDAEEL
+477 TSPDAEEVG
-485 SAAHILD
+485 SAQIID

>member
-59 QEVPIDKD
+59 QEVSVDKD

-72 PRASESDTEFPEDIE
+72 PRASESEEFPEDIE

-96 TAEVDG
+96 TADIDS

-107 DSAADV
+107 DSADV

-127 APFNDLNSASKDPD
+127 APFNDLNATSKDSD

-147 IKDVGKSLQEQ
+147 IKDVGKGLQEQ
-158 LEDQLRFWNGTHELL
+158 LEDQLRFWSGTRELL
-173 DQLEACGVSEEYFRK
+173 EQLEARGVSEDYFRK

-208 DGADVMI
+208 DSADEMV
-215 VKSDDPYIEE
+215 VKSDDKYIEE

-232 ELILEKATLP
+232 ELELDEASLP

-287 EYENLLQLRYTKIAK
+287 EYENLLQLRYAKIAK
-302 SLEVTADEV
+302 SLDVTADEV
-311 KAAVASLSRLRP
+311 KTAIASLSRLRP

-441 HMAVSTVQRAT
+441 HLAVSTVQRAT

-477 PSPDAEEL
+477 LSPDAEEL

-501 DKSSPL
+501 DKSNPL

>member
-9 IGQSQE
+9 IGQTQE
-15 QVIAPAL
+15 QTLSPAL

-59 QEVPIDKD
+59 QDVSVDKD

-72 PRASESDTEFPEDIE
+72 PRADSDDFPDDIE
-87 NMAQGSLDD
+87 DMARGSLDD
-96 TAEVDG
+96 TADVDS

-107 DSAADV
+107 ESSDV

-127 APFNDLNSASKDPD
+127 APFNDLNSGGKDPD

-158 LEDQLRFWNGTHELL
+158 LEDQLRLWNGTRELQE
-173 DQLEACGVSEEYFRK
+173 QLQENGVTEEHFRK
-188 LVLYLINSIND
+188 LVQYLINSIND
-199 DGFLCDVNH
+199 DGFLCDVNR
-208 DGADVMI
+208 DNESEAMI
-215 VKSDDPYIEE
+215 VQSDDKYIDE
-225 IERVLRK
+225 IERVLRG
-232 ELILEKATLP
+232 ELKLEDASLP
-242 VREAIHVLQSFKPTG
+242 VREAVHVLQSFKPSG

-272 AIPNFPDLAIRILEE
+272 AIPNFPSLAIRILEE
-287 EYENLLQLRYTKIAK
+287 EYENLLQLRYAKIAK
-302 SLEVTADEV
+302 ALNVSADEV
-311 KAAVASLSRLRP
+311 KAAIASLSRLRP
-323 HPGFQLSRSY
+323 HPGFQLSHSY

-348 EFEVICFKTKMQKSL
+348 NYEVVCFKTKMQKSL

-378 SKQDKEYVKAQLLKA
+378 SKQDKEYVKAQLAKA

-403 FSTMELVMRS
+403 FSTIELVMRA

-441 HMAVSTVQRAT
+441 HLAVSTVQRAT

-459 PYGLYE
+459 PYGMYE
-465 LKQFFSTGIKQG
+465 LKQFFTSGVKQG
-477 PSPDAEEL
+477 TAPDAEEVG
-485 SAAHILD
+485 SAQIID

>member
-9 IGQSQE
+9 IGQTQE
-15 QVIAPAL
+15 QTLSPAL

-59 QEVPIDKD
+59 LPPVDKD
-67 PEELD
+67 PEEMD
-72 PRASESDTEFPEDIE
+72 PRADESEEFPEDIE
-87 NMAQGSLDD
+87 DMARGSLDD
-96 TAEVDG
+96 TAEIDG
-102 SYLDG
+102 SYLDS
-107 DSAADV
+107 DSSSDM

-127 APFNDLNSASKDPD
+127 APFKDLNVGSKDPD

-158 LEDQLRFWNGTHELL
+158 LEDQLRFWNGTGELQE
-173 DQLEACGVSEEYFRK
+173 QLKECGVTDEHFRK
-188 LVLYLINSIND
+188 LVRYLINSIND
-199 DGFLCDVNH
+199 DGFLCDANRDSDSEV
-208 DGADVMI
+208 VM
-215 VKSDDPYIEE
+215 VKSDDKYIDE
-225 IERVLRK
+225 IERVLRR
-232 ELILEKATLP
+232 ELSLEDASLP
-242 VREAIHVLQSFKPTG
+242 VREAVHVLQSFKPAG

-272 AIPNFPDLAIRILEE
+272 AIPNFPSLAIEILEQ
-287 EYENLLQLRYTKIAK
+287 EYENLLQLRYPKIAK
-302 SLEVTADEV
+302 ALDVSVEEV
-311 KAAVASLSRLRP
+311 KSAIASLSRLRP
-323 HPGFQLSRSY
+323 HPGFQLSHSY

-348 EFEVICFKTKMQKSL
+348 NYEVICFKTKMQKSL

-378 SKQDKEYVKAQLLKA
+378 SKQDKEYVKTQLAKA

-403 FSTMELVMRS
+403 FSTIELVMRA

-459 PYGLYE
+459 PYGIYE
-465 LKQFFSTGIKQG
+465 LKQFFTNGIKQG
-477 PSPDAEEL
+477 SSPDSEEVG
-485 SAAHILD
+485 SAQVIA
-492 AIKTLIDEE
+492 AIKALIDEE

>member
-9 IGQSQE
+9 IGQTQE
-15 QVIAPAL
+15 QTLSPAL

-52 DDGDFDD
+52 DDCDFDD
-59 QEVPIDKD
+59 QEVPVDKD

-72 PRASESDTEFPEDIE
+72 PRANDSSEFPDDIE
-87 NMAQGSLDD
+87 DMARGSLDD
-96 TAEVDG
+96 TADVDS

-107 DSAADV
+107 ESTDV

-127 APFNDLNSASKDPD
+127 APFNDLNSGSKDPD

-158 LEDQLRFWNGTHELL
+158 LEDQLRLWNGTRELQE
-173 DQLEACGVSEEYFRK
+173 QLQENGVTEEHFRK
-188 LVLYLINSIND
+188 LVQYLINSIND
-199 DGFLCDVNH
+199 DGFLCDSSHEGESEAMV
-208 DGADVMI
+208 VQ
-215 VKSDDPYIEE
+215 SDDKYIDE
-225 IERVLRK
+225 IERVLRG
-232 ELILEKATLP
+232 ELKLEDASLP
-242 VREAIHVLQSFKPTG
+242 VREAVHVLQSFKPSG

-272 AIPNFPDLAIRILEE
+272 AIPNFPSLAIRILEK
-287 EYENLLQLRYTKIAK
+287 EYENLLQLRYAKIAK
-302 SLEVTADEV
+302 ALNVSADEV
-311 KAAVASLSRLRP
+311 KTAVASLSRLRP
-323 HPGFQLSRSY
+323 HPGFQLSHSY

-348 EFEVICFKTKMQKSL
+348 SYEVICFKTKMQKSL

-378 SKQDKEYVKAQLLKA
+378 SKQDKEYVKAQLAKA

-403 FSTMELVMRS
+403 FSTIELVMRA

-441 HMAVSTVQRAT
+441 HLAVSTVQRAT

-459 PYGLYE
+459 PYGMYE
-465 LKQFFSTGIKQG
+465 LKQFFTSGVKQG
-477 PSPDAEEL
+477 SSPDAEEVG
-485 SAAHILD
+485 SAQIID

>member
-9 IGQSQE
+9 IGQTQE
-15 QVIAPAL
+15 QTLSPAL

-52 DDGDFDD
+52 DDGDFD
-59 QEVPIDKD
+59 ETPVDKD

-72 PRASESDTEFPEDIE
+72 PRANDSDEIPDDIE
-87 NMAQGSLDD
+87 DMARGSLDD
-96 TAEVDG
+96 TADVDS

-107 DSAADV
+107 ESSDV

-127 APFNDLNSASKDPD
+127 APFNDLNSGGKDPD

-158 LEDQLRFWNGTHELL
+158 LEDQLRLWNGTRELQE
-173 DQLEACGVSEEYFRK
+173 QLQENGVTEEHFRK
-188 LVLYLINSIND
+188 LVQYLINSIND
-199 DGFLCDVNH
+199 DGFLCDANRDNESEAMV
-208 DGADVMI
+208 VQ
-215 VKSDDPYIEE
+215 SDDKYIDE
-225 IERVLRK
+225 IERMLRG
-232 ELILEKATLP
+232 ELKLEETSLP
-242 VREAIHVLQSFKPTG
+242 VREAVHVLQSFKPSG

-272 AIPNFPDLAIRILEE
+272 AIPNFPSLAIRILEE
-287 EYENLLQLRYTKIAK
+287 EYENLLQLRYAKIAK
-302 SLEVTADEV
+302 ALNVSADEV
-311 KAAVASLSRLRP
+311 KTAVASLSRLRP
-323 HPGFQLSRSY
+323 HPGFQLSHSY

-348 EFEVICFKTKMQKSL
+348 NYEVVCFKTKMQKSL

-378 SKQDKEYVKAQLLKA
+378 SKQDKEYVKAQLAKA

-403 FSTMELVMRS
+403 FSTIELVMRA

-441 HMAVSTVQRAT
+441 HLAVSTVQRAT

-459 PYGLYE
+459 PYGIYE
-465 LKQFFSTGIKQG
+465 LKQFFTSGVKQG
-477 PSPDAEEL
+477 TSPDAEEVG
-485 SAAHILD
+485 SAQIID

>member
-9 IGQSQE
+9 LGQTQE
-15 QVIAPAL
+15 QTLSPAL

-52 DDGDFDD
+52 DDDGDFD
-59 QEVPIDKD
+59 ELPPVDKD

-72 PRASESDTEFPEDIE
+72 PRAEETEEFPEDIE
-87 NMAQGSLDD
+87 NLARGSLDD
-96 TAEVDG
+96 TAEIDG

-107 DSAADV
+107 ESTADV

-127 APFNDLNSASKDPD
+127 APFNDLNAGSKDSED
-141 EDWDRP
+141 DWDRP

-158 LEDQLRFWNGTHELL
+158 LEDQLRLWNGTRELQ
-173 DQLEACGVSEEYFRK
+173 DQLKECGITDEHFRK
-188 LVLYLINSIND
+188 LVRYLINSIND
-199 DGFLCDVNH
+199 DGFLCDVNR
-208 DGADVMI
+208 DNVSDAMV
-215 VKSDDPYIEE
+215 VQSDDKYIDE
-225 IERVLRK
+225 IERVLRG
-232 ELILEKATLP
+232 ELKLEEASLP
-242 VREAIHVLQSFKPTG
+242 VREAIHVLQSFKPSG

-272 AIPNFPDLAIRILEE
+272 AIPNFPSLAIRILEE
-287 EYENLLQLRYTKIAK
+287 EYDNLLQLRYPRIAK
-302 SLEVTADEV
+302 ALNVSTDEV

-323 HPGFQLSRSY
+323 HPGFQLSHSY

-348 EFEVICFKTKMQKSL
+348 SYEVVCFKTKMQKSL

-378 SKQDKEYVKAQLLKA
+378 SKQDKEYVKTQLAKA

-403 FSTMELVMRS
+403 FSTIELVMRA

-441 HMAVSTVQRAT
+441 HLAVSTVQRAT

-459 PYGLYE
+459 PYGIYE
-465 LKQFFSTGIKQG
+465 LKQFFTTGIKQG
-477 PSPDAEEL
+477 TSPDAEEVG
-485 SAAHILD
+485 SAQVIA
-492 AIKTLIDEE
+492 AIKALIDEE